1 MSKHTLIIA
10 EAGVNHNGDLEIAKQ
25 LIEVAAN
32 SGADIVKFQ
41 TFKAENLVSKAAK
54 KAAYQQRNMNSET
67 VDNQINSQDDSQLA
81 MLKKLELSQAM
92 HAELITHC
100 EKYHIKFLSTAFD
113 LESLQ
118 FLCDLGLDIFKI
130 PSGEITNLPYLQRIG
145 SFGKKIILSTG
156 MATLQEIEEALTVLQ
171 KAGAAKED
179 ITVLHCTTEYPTP
192 MQEVN
197 LNAMLTI
204 KNTFGVAI
212 GYSDHTEGIE
222 IATAAV
228 ALGAT
233 IIEKHFTL
241 DKNMSGPDH
250 KASLEPQELK
260 AMVQAIRNIEQAMGN
275 GTKQP
280 SPSEQKNIAIARK
293 SIHLQTNLAKGH
305 ILTAT
310 DLIMKRPAT
319 GISPMEME
327 KIIGKKLNKPKQED
341 DILVWEDVE

>member
-32 SGADIVKFQ
+32 AGADIVKFQ

-100 EKYHIKFLSTAFD
+100 EKCNIKFLSTAFD

-130 PSGEITNLPYLQRIG
+130 PSGEITNLPYLQHIG

-171 KAGAAKED
+171 KAGAAKET

-192 MQEVN
+192 MDEVN